1 MSIRGGP
8 LRGVALGGA
17 VRQTPR
23 VTKPAAADLER
34 LLNPDQIAAVTHGDG
49 PQLVLAGAGSGKTR
63 VITYRISWLVE
74 ERGVDP
80 GHIAAVTF
88 TNKAAA
94 EMRERVEELLGMH
107 PLPASVG
114 TFHRFALVLLRRY
127 GERVGLKRDFA
138 VHDAADQ
145 LSLIKEALATE
156 GLSES
161 AFSPRAVLSQISAA
175 KNQLVEPASYEAA
188 AHNFFE
194 KKVAALYRR
203 YQGLLLQASGVD
215 FDDLIALAVKLLVT
229 DPEVRA
235 RVRARTRYLL
245 VDEYQDTNHAQLR
258 LIQEL
263 AGAEANLTAV
273 GDEDQ
278 GIYRWRGAD
287 LDNILRFEEAFP
299 GATVRKLERNYRST
313 QTILDVSGALIAHNQ
328 SRRGK
333 RLWTDRGAGA
343 KVELYRAADEIEEAR
358 WVVDTLQDLGR
369 QVKLRDM
376 AVLVRTNAQTR
387 ALEDELL
394 KREVPYALVGG
405 VRFYDRAEI
414 KDVVAYLRVLR
425 NPRDNFSLSRIFN
438 QPPRGIGK
446 STLELLRDQALHLG
460 QPLWDV
466 IFLDQLGALP
476 ARSAT
481 AVRRFRDLIVGLQEA
496 AAELPLPALL
506 DRLLAATGYADIYRQ
521 DDPEDQARLEN
532 IRELLSAAQQF
543 TEANSYNSSDP
554 DLLTA
559 FLDHVSLVSDLDAY
573 QAERGV
579 SLMTLHSAKGLEFRA
594 VMVAGLEDGLLPHF
608 NSQGARENV
617 EEERRLLYVGM
628 TRARE
633 RLYLSCCRRRR
644 IAGRYQD
651 QSESPFLAEL
661 PGELLEI
668 SQSPALFSD
677 PRYDSRAQ
685 GIHSFFGGGS
695 GGGRG
700 PAQGRDAESPARRS
714 SAYAG
719 VGARQPVSRERDP
732 RQRTL
737 IPEPDDSESAVP
749 RRPLRRGSRVRHPT
763 LGHGVVLELEG
774 QGEDAKITVFF
785 DRTGK
790 RKLIA
795 RYANL
800 EML

>member
-1 MSIRGGP
+1 VSRH
-8 LRGVALGGA
+8 AS
-17 VRQTPR
+17 
-23 VTKPAAADLER
+23 ADLER
-34 LLNPDQIAAVTHGDG
+34 LLNPEQVAAVTHGEG

-74 ERGVDP
+74 ERGIDP

-94 EMRERVEELLGMH
+94 EMRERVEELLGLH
-107 PLPASVG
+107 PLPATVG
-114 TFHRFALVLLRRY
+114 TFHRFALLLLRRY
-127 GERVGLKRDFA
+127 GERVGVKRDFA

-145 LSLIKEALATE
+145 LALIKEALGAE
-156 GLSES
+156 GLSET
-161 AFSPRAVLSQISAA
+161 AFSPRAVLAQISAA
-175 KNQLVEPASYEAA
+175 KNRLIEAA
-188 AHNFFE
+188 AYESAAANFFE

-215 FDDLIALAVKLLVT
+215 FDDLIALAVKLLAT

-235 RVRARTRYLL
+235 RVRGRTRYLM

-263 AGAEANLTAV
+263 AGADGNLTAV

-287 LDNILRFEEAFP
+287 LGNILRFEEAFP

-313 QTILDVSGALIAHNQ
+313 QTILDVSGALIAHNAN
-328 SRRGK
+328 RRGK
-333 RLWTDRGAGA
+333 RLWTDRGSGER
-343 KVELYRAADEIEEAR
+343 VQLYRAADEVEEAR
-358 WVVDTLQDLGR
+358 WVADTLQAHAR
-369 QVKLRDM
+369 QVKLREM

-387 ALEDELL
+387 AIEDELL
-394 KREVPYALVGG
+394 KREVPYSLVGG
-405 VRFYDRAEI
+405 TRFYDRAEI
-414 KDVVAYLRVLR
+414 KDLVAYLRVLR
-425 NPRDNFSLSRIFN
+425 NPRDSFSLARIFN

-446 STLELLRDQALHLG
+446 STLELLRDQAVQLG
-460 QPLWDV
+460 EPLWDV
-466 IFLDQLGALP
+466 IALDQLGGLP

-481 AVRRFRDLIVGLQEA
+481 AVRRFRDLIVGLQQA

-506 DRLLAATGYADIYRQ
+506 DRLLAATSYADLFRQ
-521 DDPEDQARLEN
+521 DDADDQARLEN

-543 TEANSYNSSDP
+543 TEANSYNSSDS

-579 SLMTLHSAKGLEFRA
+579 SLMTLHSAKGLEFR
-594 VMVAGLEDGLLPHF
+594 VVVVAGLEDGLLPHF
-608 NSQGARENV
+608 NSQGATEDI

-633 RLYLSCCRRRR
+633 RLLLTCCRRRR

-651 QSESPFLAEL
+651 QDESPFLAEL
-661 PGELLEI
+661 PAELI
-668 SQSPALFSD
+668 DVSQSPTLFA
-677 PRYDSRAQ
+677 DSRFDARAQ
-685 GIHSFFGGGS
+685 GIYSFFGGGPGGA
-695 GGGRG
+695 GGGSAGAGTSAAARSTG
-700 PAQGRDAESPARRS
+700 SMSSGASGAGGQRRLPMPASSYGTGYGTGRTPPRVPA
-714 SAYAG
+714 
-719 VGARQPVSRERDP
+719 
-732 RQRTL
+732 QRTL
-737 IPEPDDSESAVP
+737 VPDPDAAPVVARRAP
-749 RRPLRRGSRVRHPT
+749 RRGGRVRHPT
-763 LGHGVVLELEG
+763 LGHGVILELEG

-790 RKLIA
+790 RKLVA
-795 RYANL
+795 RFANL